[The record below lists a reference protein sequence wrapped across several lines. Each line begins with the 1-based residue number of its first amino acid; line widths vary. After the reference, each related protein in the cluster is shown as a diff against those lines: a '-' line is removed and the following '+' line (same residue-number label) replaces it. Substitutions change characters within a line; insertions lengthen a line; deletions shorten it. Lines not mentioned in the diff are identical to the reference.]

1 MKIPKF
7 KSPMVV
13 YKESAM
19 NRNRYSEENLE
30 GLSNEEIYAIRKGI
44 NRRMFS
50 MISLLL
56 VLFILLVGVFFISK
70 QVEPV
75 SSTNQGVAYRSEE
88 DKLASYLNKNF
99 GEGTWYLDIYQT
111 EIDAYRVRI
120 TLSDGTKVTHYYQVS
135 NSGIYEVKSK

>member
-1 MKIPKF
+1 MT
-7 KSPMVV
+7 V
-13 YKESAM
+13 YKESTM

-30 GLSNEEIYAIRKGI
+30 GISNDEIRLIRRGI
-44 NRRMFS
+44 NRRLFS
-50 MISLLL
+50 MMCLLL
-56 VLFILLVGVFFISK
+56 VLLVLYFGVFFISK
-70 QVEPV
+70 QVQPV
-75 SSTNQGVAYRSEE
+75 SDTNQEVSYRSEE

-99 GEGTWYLDIYQT
+99 GEGNWYLDIYQT

>member
-1 MKIPKF
+1 MT
-7 KSPMVV
+7 V
-13 YKESAM
+13 YKESTM

-30 GLSNEEIYAIRKGI
+30 GISNDEIRLIRRGI
-44 NRRMFS
+44 NRRLFS
-50 MISLLL
+50 MMCLLL
-56 VLFILLVGVFFISK
+56 VLFVLYFGVFLISK
-70 QVEPV
+70 QVQPV
-75 SSTNQGVAYRSEE
+75 SDTNQEVSYRSEE

-99 GEGTWYLDIYQT
+99 GEGNWYLDIYQT